1 LTLEKRRFIKTIM
14 QEDKLAVKQTGE
26 GVAFSVKVV
35 PNSSQNA
42 ISGLLGSA
50 LKVNI
55 SAVPEKGKANQGL
68 IKLLGEV
75 LGRPKSA
82 FSIISGT
89 SHPLKEVFVAKM
101 TVVELET
108 KLNEYLL

>member
-1 LTLEKRRFIKTIM
+1 ML
-14 QEDKLAVKQTGE
+14 EDKLAIKQKGE
-26 GVAFSVKVV
+26 GVTFSVKVV
-35 PNSSQNA
+35 PNSSRSA
-42 ISGLLGSA
+42 IAGLLGSA

-89 SHPLKEVFVAKM
+89 SRPLKEIFVANM
-101 TVVELET
+101 TVAALET
-108 KLNEYLL
+108 KLSEYLA